1 MFGGAPQTAGLFGPR
16 RSASLV
22 AALAAFLAV
31 AGCGTSQP
39 PAPTTRP
46 GDAGEIGGAA
56 VPMTLRVS
64 VDQAMRTVFSELAKR
79 FQIDH
84 PGTQIQLKFKRSQE
98 LADELEREPAPDVL
112 VVRDVDMHR
121 AAQAGQVK
129 DPAAFAA
136 NRLVIVTP
144 PGNPNHV
151 FTFNDAVRSGAR
163 LAVCAPELACG
174 AATARVAESLAAP
187 LGPAQ
192 TERTANAVVDAVAE
206 GRAEVGL
213 TYSSYATSDE
223 PRVTTLSFAGDAV
236 SVERYSIAVTTKSE
250 NQNRAQQLAD
260 SVRSGDGHRLMS
272 AFGFGAP

>member
-1 MFGGAPQTAGLFGPR
+1 M
-16 RSASLV
+16 
-22 AALAAFLAV
+22 
-31 AGCGTSQP
+31 
-39 PAPTTRP
+39 
-46 GDAGEIGGAA
+46 
-56 VPMTLRVS
+56 
-64 VDQAMRTVFSELAKR
+64 
-79 FQIDH
+79 
-84 PGTQIQLKFKRSQE
+84 
-98 LADELEREPAPDVL
+98 L

-223 PRVTTLSFAGDAV
+223 PRVTTLSFPGDAV